1 MAASCGSSLLT
12 KALRLFH
19 RADKAYIASFKVK
32 GLAKDHS
39 IHCSYR
45 DADRIEATV
54 VYLLFL
60 FIGER
65 KILSQ
70 IYIPHASHFGMNGF
84 QRDSDVMSL
93 TECEAKQNSAAC
105 K

>member
-1 MAASCGSSLLT
+1 MADCCGNLLIT
-12 KALRLFH
+12 KALRVSH

-39 IHCSYR
+39 IHCSYG

-54 VYLLFL
+54 STFYFHLT
-60 FIGER
+60 GER

-70 IYIPHASHFGMNGF
+70 IYLAWFPLG
-84 QRDSDVMSL
+84 
-93 TECEAKQNSAAC
+93 
-105 K
+105 